1 MKVIIKRALKLLL
14 GEQKATRLFFM
25 TRRGIRNV
33 EITRFIIKVAY
44 YKFIGGGGGAILSL

>member
-44 YKFIGGGGGAILSL
+44 YKFIGGGGAILSL